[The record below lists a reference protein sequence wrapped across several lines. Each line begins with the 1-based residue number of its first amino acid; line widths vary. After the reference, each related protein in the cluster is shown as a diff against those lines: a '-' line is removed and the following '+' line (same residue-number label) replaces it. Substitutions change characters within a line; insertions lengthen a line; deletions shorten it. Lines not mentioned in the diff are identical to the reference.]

1 MTGAQ
6 SLARP
11 SLLLSRPAARLK
23 LLRTLPSTPPLWAS
37 RPRSSCAGECEL
49 SLVRWCIF
57 PAPLKRVFTMV
68 TPCEPKYIK
77 KKDSPSSGGHP
88 VPRLVCMHFGMCVSF
103 LFPLQ
108 AQRGYIRLDRARSRG
123 HDVAGAA
130 FTCSV
135 RVRVGGF
142 VGGVLGED
150 VGFVLISGS
159 LLL

>member
-1 MTGAQ
+1 MVHIPGTTKKSFCNGH
-6 SLARP
+6 SLRAE
-11 SLLLSRPAARLK
+11 K
-23 LLRTLPSTPPLWAS
+23 
-37 RPRSSCAGECEL
+37 
-49 SLVRWCIF
+49 
-57 PAPLKRVFTMV
+57 
-68 TPCEPKYIK
+68 IK
-77 KKDSPSSGGHP
+77 INRDSPSSGGHP

-159 LLL
+159 FLL

>member
-1 MTGAQ
+1 MGITPAFVRRRRMRVIIGAMVHIPGTTKK
-6 SLARP
+6 S
-11 SLLLSRPAARLK
+11 
-23 LLRTLPSTPPLWAS
+23 
-37 RPRSSCAGECEL
+37 
-49 SLVRWCIF
+49 
-57 PAPLKRVFTMV
+57 FTMV
-68 TPCEPKYIK
+68 TPLRNRNIK
-77 KKDSPSSGGHP
+77 NRDSPSSGGHP

-130 FTCSV
+130 FACSV